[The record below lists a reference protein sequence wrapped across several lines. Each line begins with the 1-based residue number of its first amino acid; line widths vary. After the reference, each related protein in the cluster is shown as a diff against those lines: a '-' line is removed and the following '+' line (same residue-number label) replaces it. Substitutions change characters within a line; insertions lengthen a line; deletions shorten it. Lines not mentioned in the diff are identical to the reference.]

1 VSGPVPGRYDGKRVL
16 LTGAASGIGRAV
28 TLRLASEGARVLAL
42 DIDEAGLAATAA
54 MAGDTVAVRR
64 CDVTSATECRA
75 AVAAAVAKLGGLD
88 VLGNIAGVARG
99 EHMTEVTEAA
109 YRQMMGVNVDGYF
122 FMAQAAIPHL
132 LASASGDSGSAP
144 VIVNIASN
152 AGLMGQAYTVV
163 YCMSKGAVVQLT
175 RALAMEFIKTPL
187 RVVGIAPGGVDTGL
201 VQGYQ
206 MPADIEWDLVM
217 RYTGVRGLA
226 QPDDIANLF
235 AFLASDEA
243 RNIHG
248 AIVSSDGGM
257 TAG

>member
-1 VSGPVPGRYDGKRVL
+1 MSDQSAGRYAGKRVL

-28 TLRLASEGARVLAL
+28 TLRLASEGARVFAL
-42 DIDEAGLAATAA
+42 DIDEAGLAATAKA
-54 MAGDTVAVRR
+54 AAGQVAVRR
-64 CDVTSATECRA
+64 CDVTSAAECRA
-75 AVAAAVAKLGGLD
+75 AVEAAVGELGGLD

-99 EHMTEVTEAA
+99 EHMTEVTESA

-132 LASASGDSGSAP
+132 LASGEAGNDP

-152 AGLMGQAYTVV
+152 AGLIGQAYTVV
-163 YCMSKGAVVQLT
+163 YCMTKGAVVQLT
-175 RALAMEFIKTPL
+175 RALAMEFLKSPL
-187 RVVGIAPGGVDTGL
+187 RVVGIAPGGVETGL
-201 VQGYQ
+201 VHGYQ
-206 MPADIEWDLVM
+206 MPADVDWDLVM
-217 RYTGVRGLA
+217 RYTGARGLA

-248 AIVSSDGGM
+248 TVVSSDGGM